1 MRVTLS
7 GFSLRVFVNKKP
19 LNLEKTTSSV
29 LFVLL
34 LIYDD
39 TTANQTYG
47 EDRMYVI
54 LLARFYDIV
63 SPLVQFDAETILLI
77 ALENMFDQG
86 KHLALRNKNK
96 LVQRAILK
104 FDFASQIIV
113 NYLYSISILNV

>member
-29 LFVLL
+29 LSVFL

-96 LVQRAILK
+96 LVQRA
-104 FDFASQIIV
+104 F
-113 NYLYSISILNV
+113 